1 MSSVSA
7 INTITQEQ
15 FLKLLITQLQNQNP
29 LEPITDQQFISQ
41 LTAFSTLQGIQSLN
55 VSFEQ
60 MLRLQQL
67 MGGASLIGRTVT
79 YERPAGGP
87 PSTGSVSGI
96 NVQNG
101 QVILLIGTERVPLE
115 QIRSIF

>member
-1 MSSVSA
+1 MASVSA

-15 FLKLLITQLQNQNP
+15 FLKLLIAQLQNQNP

-67 MGGASLIGRTVT
+67 TGGASLIGRTVT
-79 YERPAGGP
+79 YERTSGGP
-87 PSTGSVSGI
+87 ATSGTVSGLS
-96 NVQNG
+96 VQNG
-101 QVILLIGTERVPLE
+101 QVVLLIGADRVNLN
-115 QIRSIF
+115 QIRSIA